1 MKKILSVIQMSAKE
15 LKKTST
21 ISITGMLVGIS
32 VVLSFLKIVI
42 SSLMQIS
49 FASLPIAAGGM
60 LYGPTV
66 GALMGVAS
74 DILGYFAR
82 PNGAFFPGFTLNAL
96 IIGLI
101 YGFFFY
107 KKPVTLKRVILA
119 SLTITII
126 INLILTPIWL
136 SMMYGNAFGVLV
148 AGRILKNVVMFPIDT
163 ALLMTVLKLVE
174 RINLNRKMR

>member
-1 MKKILSVIQMSAKE
+1 MNKILSVFQMSAKE
-15 LKKTST
+15 FKKTST

-49 FASLPIAAGGM
+49 FSFLPIAAGGM

-66 GALMGVAS
+66 GAIMGVAS
-74 DILGYFAR
+74 DILGYFAK
-82 PNGAFFPGFTLNAL
+82 PNGVFFPGFTLNAL

-119 SLTITII
+119 SLMNVII
-126 INLILTPIWL
+126 INMLLTPLWL

-148 AGRILKNVVMFPIDT
+148 TGRILKNVVMFPIDT

-174 RINLNRKMR
+174 EINPNRKMR